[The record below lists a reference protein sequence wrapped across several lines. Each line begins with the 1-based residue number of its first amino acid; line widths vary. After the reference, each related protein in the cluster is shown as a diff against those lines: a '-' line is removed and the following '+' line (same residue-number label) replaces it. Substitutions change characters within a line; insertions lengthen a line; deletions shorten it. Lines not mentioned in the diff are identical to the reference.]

1 MAKKKKLLDI
11 EITELYLVKADWERT
26 FIAEIFKEKT
36 EDDNEVHRGKVV
48 IDEGMAWSAGNS
60 QEELGN
66 YLDDICTMKLDMGL
80 HSRTGVTINLYGE
93 DFFLN

>member
-1 MAKKKKLLDI
+1 MQKKKELPQI
-11 EITELYLVKADWERT
+11 EISELYLVKADWERT

-48 IDEGMAWSAGNS
+48 IDEGMAWSVGES

-66 YLDDICTMKLDMGL
+66 YLDDICTMKLDKGL
-80 HSRTGVTINLYGE
+80 HSHTGVTMNLFGE